1 MITWEQVLYMGWY
14 LFHSEDEIHVTRSPL
29 NANWTPIQAQS
40 LAQSRINLI
49 RSLSIRAN
57 AVPIGCQSDAS
68 PRSTFRFIINSPIS
82 KNGQYS
88 RSTTIFQ
95 SANPGQS
102 MPSWDNQMSI
112 PDHSHANP
120 GPIRFQSGANQMP
133 IQGHSLDQSR
143 II

>member
-102 MPSWDNQMSI
+102 MPIGQSS
-112 PDHSHANP
+112 ANP
-120 GPIRFQSGANQMP
+120 VPISQSQANRP
-133 IQGHSLDQSR
+133 IPGQSYAITESHSR
-143 II
+143 T